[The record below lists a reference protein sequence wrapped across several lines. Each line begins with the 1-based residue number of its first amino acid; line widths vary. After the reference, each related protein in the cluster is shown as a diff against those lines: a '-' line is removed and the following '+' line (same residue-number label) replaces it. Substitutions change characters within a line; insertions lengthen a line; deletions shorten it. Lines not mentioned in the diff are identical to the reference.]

1 MANIYKRWLCE
12 ESLKTP
18 SSRPILIYFEF
29 RSKPSLITVICMD
42 PHSPNKLFATKY
54 CFLILGD
61 DTSFFFFISLFF
73 VFFFTLLLIF
83 TKIIFYY
90 YYFIIVILFH
100 ENYLHFFMLRDVP
113 ACSGMLR
120 VPAFIEA
127 QLKNSHSLYVLSYSK
142 NVPRE
147 CHWRHA
153 APEDRRAP
161 TLWYYIHSLDRWAER
176 LSGPALPYIH
186 RHRQGGRGVLC

>member
-73 VFFFTLLLIF
+73 VFFFFSLF
-83 TKIIFYY
+83 YVIINFYKNH
-90 YYFIIVILFH
+90 FIIIIIIILLF
-100 ENYLHFFMLRDVP
+100 LFFLWKIFLFFLVP
-113 ACSGMLR
+113 ACSGIFRIVPACSEMFR
-120 VPAFIEA
+120 VPGFIDA
-127 QLKNSHSLYVLSYSK
+127 HKNALSLEK
-142 NVPRE
+142 GEIRIKTQGRE
-147 CHWRHA
+147 W
-153 APEDRRAP
+153 EN
-161 TLWYYIHSLDRWAER
+161 
-176 LSGPALPYIH
+176 
-186 RHRQGGRGVLC
+186 

>member
-61 DTSFFFFISLFF
+61 DTSFFFFISFSFGFLLFY
-73 VFFFTLLLIF
+73 V
-83 TKIIFYY
+83 IINFYKN
-90 YYFIIVILFH
+90 YFIIIIILSIYFH
-100 ENYLHFFMLRDVP
+100 ENFFFFHVP
-113 ACSGMLR
+113 GCSGMFH
-120 VPAFIEA
+120 VPGIIDA
-127 QLKNSHSLYVLSYSK
+127 
-142 NVPRE
+142 
-147 CHWRHA
+147 
-153 APEDRRAP
+153 
-161 TLWYYIHSLDRWAER
+161 R
-176 LSGPALPYIH
+176 LSK
-186 RHRQGGRGVLC
+186 QDF